1 MRVLLIAT
9 NRHDRLMSRMDARP
23 MPIGL
28 AYVAG
33 HLDPERHTV
42 KVLDLMFS
50 EDYVEDTNRAV
61 SSFAPDVVGISL
73 RNFDNQSYLD
83 TQWALPMTRDV
94 IDLVRKI
101 SKATVV
107 CGGPAFSILPR
118 ECFQFLAPDLGVA
131 GDAGETFAQLV
142 DRLEDNGGHRD
153 PQGLSDLPGLVYR
166 EDGEVVIAGGQAASS
181 SFPKPPL
188 LEQLDMARYER
199 AGFGIG
205 ILTKLGDFFYPSSD
219 EDADEASWRV
229 IRPVEEV
236 VREAADMKARFG
248 LRKVFFVDNGFNI
261 PLAHA
266 KSLCNAL
273 IESGLDLHWNT
284 CLTPIPSSCDADIVG
299 LMRDAG
305 CKLAIMTGTGGH
317 DDGNMSSSL
326 ENLARVCH
334 TCEEGGLHY
343 TLSQYFGEPGE
354 TRETVEEKLAF
365 LKSVSPAVAS
375 LRVGI
380 RVVPGSPVAQ
390 AALDEGLITGEGDL
404 LRPVFYLAEEV
415 KDWIADRLREEAAA
429 RPRWNLM

>member
-33 HLDPERHTV
+33 HLDPDRHTV
-42 KVLDLMFS
+42 RVLDLMFS

-61 SSFAPDVVGISL
+61 SSFAPDLVGISL

-131 GDAGETFAQLV
+131 GDAGETFAQLA
-142 DRLEDNGGHRD
+142 DRLEDSGGYRGPD
-153 PQGLSDLPGLVYR
+153 GLRDLPGLVYR
-166 EDGEVVIAGGQAASS
+166 EEGEVVIAGGQASS

-205 ILTKLGDFFYPSSD
+205 ILTKLGDFFYPTSD
-219 EDADEASWRV
+219 QDADEASWRV
-229 IRPVEEV
+229 IRPVEDV

-248 LRKVFFVDNGFNI
+248 LRKVFFIDNGFNI

-305 CKLAIMTGTGGH
+305 CKLAIMTAGGH
-317 DDGNMSSSL
+317 DDGNMSSGL
-326 ENLARVCH
+326 DNLTRVCH

-343 TLSQYFGEPGE
+343 TLSQYFGAPGE

-380 RVVPGSPVAQ
+380 RVLPGSPVAQ
-390 AALDEGLITGEGDL
+390 AALEEGLITGEGDL
-404 LRPVFYLAEEV
+404 LRPVFYLADEV
-415 KDWIADRLREEAAA
+415 KDWIADRLRQEAAA
-429 RPRWNLM
+429 NPRWNLM

>member
-33 HLDPERHTV
+33 HLDPDRHTV

-61 SSFAPDVVGISL
+61 SSFAPDVVGVSL

-118 ECFQFLAPDLGVA
+118 ESFQFLAPDLGVA
-131 GDAGETFAQLV
+131 GDAGETFAQLA
-142 DRLEDNGGHRD
+142 DRLEDSGGYRGPD
-153 PQGLSDLPGLVYR
+153 GLDDLPGLVYR
-166 EDGEVVIAGGQAASS
+166 RDGEVLIAGGQASS

-205 ILTKLGDFFYPSSD
+205 ILTKLGDFFYPTSD

-248 LRKVFFVDNGFNI
+248 LRKVFFIDNGFNI

-266 KSLCNAL
+266 KSLCHAL

-305 CKLAIMTGTGGH
+305 CKLAIMTAGGH
-317 DDGNMSSSL
+317 DDGNMSSGL
-326 ENLARVCH
+326 DNLTRVCH

-343 TLSQYFGEPGE
+343 TLSQYFGGPGE

-365 LKSVSPAVAS
+365 LKRVRPAVAS

-380 RVVPGSPVAQ
+380 RVLPGSPVAQ
-390 AALDEGLITGEGDL
+390 AALEEGLITGEGDL
-404 LRPVFYLAEEV
+404 LRPVFYLADEV
-415 KDWIADRLREEAAA
+415 KEWIGDRLRKEAAA
-429 RPRWNLM
+429 NPRWNLM

>member
-33 HLDPERHTV
+33 HLDPDRHTV
-42 KVLDLMFS
+42 KVLDLMFA
-50 EDYVEDTNRAV
+50 EDYVEETNRAV

-118 ECFQFLAPDLGVA
+118 ECFQFLAPDLGVS
-131 GDAGETFAQLV
+131 GDAGETFAQLA
-142 DRLEDNGGHRD
+142 DRLEDSGGYRGPD
-153 PQGLSDLPGLVYR
+153 GLRDLPGLVYR
-166 EDGEVVIAGGQAASS
+166 EEGEVVIAGGQASS

-205 ILTKLGDFFYPSSD
+205 ILTKLGDFFYPTSD

-248 LRKVFFVDNGFNI
+248 LRKVFFIDNGFNI

-266 KSLCNAL
+266 KSLCSAL

-305 CKLAIMTGTGGH
+305 CKLAIMTAGGH
-317 DDGNMSSSL
+317 DDGNMSSGL
-326 ENLARVCH
+326 DNLARVCH

-343 TLSQYFGEPGE
+343 TLSQYFGAPGE

-365 LKSVSPAVAS
+365 LKRVSPAVAS

-380 RVVPGSPVAQ
+380 RVLPGSPVAQ

-404 LRPVFYLAEEV
+404 LRPVFYLAGEV

-429 RPRWNLM
+429 NPRWNLM